1 MAASAPRF
9 QDWLSSEEV
18 DGLSR
23 DLNDPPAYAAFR
35 SDAFREFLALPLEP
49 NPLFRKYGYFAG
61 VDLRGVAPTAAG
73 PRVPLPR
80 PPGDALQ
87 VVHDASGTQAIVPES
102 LRDLGV
108 EIRTLP
114 EIWRSDDETIR
125 DYLGTSE
132 KPLDRLSALGS
143 ALLNRGYGLSIPDG
157 CRTPIR
163 VQDLTILSQP
173 HEALSVRRK
182 VRAGVGAQLLLT
194 EEIFSMPGGID
205 HQRLYASSTDLT
217 MHADAKAV
225 CLTTHVPDLKTVAVY
240 RRNADVG
247 AAGRL
252 AWIFNGFG
260 GFRSKIRNRT
270 TFAGPGSQV
279 DDLQSFYGASDQA
292 YDSSVNLVHVA
303 TDTHGQSIT
312 RGVFTDDARGM
323 SRGLV
328 RIEHSARKTIS
339 YISEHAMLLSKGARS
354 DTLPI
359 LEILCRDVKA
369 THSTSVAPVDP
380 EKIFYL
386 ESRGIDES
394 DAIRA
399 IGEGFLA
406 HVLDRAP
413 IEALRDLL
421 YPILESRWDRRD
433 IRWNSGDF
441 PSLPELTVTGTPSSP
456 DWRFDAKLR

>member
-1 MAASAPRF
+1 MASTAARF
-9 QDWLSSEEV
+9 QDWLSAEEV

-23 DLNDPPAYAAFR
+23 KLNDPPGYASFR
-35 SDAFREFLALPLEP
+35 ADSFREFLDLPLEP
-49 NPLFRKYGYFAG
+49 SPLFRKYGYFAG
-61 VDLRGVAPTAAG
+61 VDLRGISPATLG
-73 PRVPLPR
+73 PRVAVPR
-80 PPGDALQ
+80 PPVDAAQ
-87 VVHDASGTQAIVPES
+87 IVHDASGTHADLPAS
-102 LRDLGV
+102 LRDLGIEV
-108 EIRTLP
+108 HTLP
-114 EIWRSDDETIR
+114 ELWSSEPESVQNF
-125 DYLGTSE
+125 LGESE
-132 KPLDRLSALGS
+132 KPTDRLSALGS
-143 ALLNRGYGLSIPDG
+143 AILNRGYSLSIPDG
-157 CRTPIR
+157 CRSPIR

-173 HEALSVRRK
+173 HEALSVRRA
-182 VRAGVGAQLLLT
+182 VRAGIGAQLLLT
-194 EEIFSMPGGID
+194 EELFSAPGPVD
-205 HQRLYASSTDLT
+205 HQRLYASTTDL
-217 MHADAKAV
+217 ALQSDAKAI
-225 CLTTHVPDLKTVAVY
+225 CLTVHVPDLRTVSIY
-240 RRNADVG
+240 RRNAQVG
-247 AAGRL
+247 AQGRL
-252 AWIFNGFG
+252 GWIFNGYG
-260 GFRSKIRNRT
+260 GFRTKVRNRT
-270 TFAGPGSQV
+270 TFAGTGSQV

-406 HVLDRAP
+406 HVLDRSP
-413 IEALRDLL
+413 IDGLRDLL
-421 YPILESRWDRRD
+421 YPILEARWDRQD
-433 IRWNSGDF
+433 IRWTSGRF
-441 PSLPELTVTGTPSSP
+441 PSLPELTVTGTPASP